1 MKKIIV
7 VLSLLLMVLAGCS
20 KDNSKLNIGIIQ
32 FGDFASLNDTLEG
45 IEYVLDKE
53 DISYTV
59 RSAQGEAGNVVG
71 IATQFVDEDVDL
83 IIAITTQ
90 AAQAAVAASDGKIPV
105 IFAAVSDP
113 LSAGI
118 TDLDYVSGVS
128 DIAPLDAQ
136 FELIKDLTPEVKS
149 IGVLFKTGD
158 PNGTYQTER
167 IIDKG
172 ESLGY
177 TVKSKG
183 AIEVSDLSII
193 ASQLA
198 QEVDAF
204 YLITDGLIV
213 GNTAIIVEEANRQN
227 VISFASEDGQFEQG
241 VLATHS
247 ISYVEIGKQ
256 TGEMALRVML
266 DKATPSSLEIEE
278 AKISTPKISR
288 EIADQFNVQIP
299 DEYKEFTE

>member
-7 VLSLLLMVLAGCS
+7 VLSVLLIMLSGCAKES
-20 KDNSKLNIGIIQ
+20 AQLNVGVIQ

-45 IEYVLDKE
+45 VEYVLNEKE
-53 DISYTV
+53 VSYTV

-71 IATQFVDEDVDL
+71 IATQFVDEEVDL

-105 IFAAVSDP
+105 IFVAVSDP
-113 LSAGI
+113 VSAGI
-118 TDLDYVSGVS
+118 AGIDYVTGVS

-136 FELIKDLTPEVKS
+136 FELIKELTPGVKS

-172 ESLGY
+172 ESLGFE
-177 TVKSKG
+177 VKSKG

-256 TGEMALRVML
+256 AGEMAMKVLL
-266 DKATPSSLEIEE
+266 DNVDPSTIDIEE

-288 EIADQFNVQIP
+288 EIADQFGVQIP
-299 DEYKEFTE
+299 ASYEAYTE